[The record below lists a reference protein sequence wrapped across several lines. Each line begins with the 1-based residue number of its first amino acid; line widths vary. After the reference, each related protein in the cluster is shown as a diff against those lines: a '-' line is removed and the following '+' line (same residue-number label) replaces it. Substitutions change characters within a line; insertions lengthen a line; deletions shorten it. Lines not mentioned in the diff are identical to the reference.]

1 MIHVEVR
8 NRIGKDAFDL
18 FGRDLV
24 LNEIPRIWKC
34 RKARQRDLLRLD
46 VVALADGRYFER

>member
-24 LNEIPRIWKC
+24 LNEIARIWQC
-34 RKARQRDLLRLD
+34 RKHVGEIFFASMLPH
-46 VVALADGRYFER
+46 